1 MSEKSA
7 LDLVEAHRYFSAE
20 CFNRAWDLIEL
31 PARTPEQDRTMLQLG
46 LTSLWHWS
54 QRPDRTTTTLS
65 VGYWQVARIYALLGQ
80 ADEARRYAQLCLE
93 SAQAG
98 DVPPFYLAYAYEA
111 LARAE
116 AVARDWVMMKDYL
129 RQARAAGDL
138 VTDADARRQLLDDLA
153 GIK

>member
-54 QRPDRTTTTLS
+54 QRPDRTP
-65 VGYWQVARIYALLGQ
+65 VGWRASKPCTYRASK
-80 ADEARRYAQLCLE
+80 EACRMTRPRR
-93 SAQAG
+93 
-98 DVPPFYLAYAYEA
+98 
-111 LARAE
+111 
-116 AVARDWVMMKDYL
+116 
-129 RQARAAGDL
+129 
-138 VTDADARRQLLDDLA
+138 RR
-153 GIK
+153 